1 MSDYAIIQ
9 LAQALAPALGLL
21 GIGGIAVSLTIIL
34 RSTLGRRSAK
44 RLSREVEEIEERLSR
59 VERNVRSIAERSAT
73 TPTTVGTTE
82 DGADLRRRLETL
94 ETIVVDKELDSR

>member
-21 GIGGIAVSLTIIL
+21 GVGGIAVSLTIIL
-34 RSTLGRRSAK
+34 RSTVGRRSAK

-59 VERNVRSIAERSAT
+59 VERDVRSLAERSTSNPAT
-73 TPTTVGTTE
+73 TGVTD
-82 DGADLRRRLETL
+82 DGADLRRRLENL
-94 ETIVVDKELDSR
+94 ETIVVDKELDTR